1 MFNIIQKGLNY
12 RSLKLIWLIG
22 LTGFIYF
29 QAGYSN
35 VAAQTTPSPAL
46 DSNSPDP
53 LLPNLIERPLTSFEK
68 YRIAKEITKINEA
81 AKIELEKGNEEA
93 AFSLW
98 YRELRLQR
106 AVDRLLEIKSLGK
119 VGDIAWQENRGSDV
133 RVIANRLIEI
143 QREETTSK
151 AIDLELLNSLGTAFQ
166 QVRYLDK
173 AIDIYQQI
181 LLNARQED
189 SLKDQVNTLEI
200 LGELYLARFDYT
212 QAATTYEDLLTLVS
226 TESPVIDNNEARE
239 ATYLDNLIAIY
250 DRTAQLDKAIAIK
263 KQMTTKY
270 LAAQKIAP
278 LANLNMAIAQDY
290 ENLKQPKTAIQY
302 YQQALTIAS
311 NSLQLAIASEA
322 LTKIAEL
329 YQQSDRLDNA
339 LQSYQKLIPIQQQSY
354 DYYGLMNTYDRIGKI
369 HLKLNNHPE
378 ALLAFERGL
387 KLAQSLKYRVDYF
400 RDRINDQ
407 LSIIN
412 D

>member
-81 AKIELEKGNEEA
+81 AKIELEKGNGGA

-354 DYYGLMNTYDRIGKI
+354 DYYGLMNTYDRIVGKVR
-369 HLKLNNHPE
+369 L
-378 ALLAFERGL
+378 F
-387 KLAQSLKYRVDYF
+387 
-400 RDRINDQ
+400 
-407 LSIIN
+407 
-412 D
+412 